1 MLSTQANERLT
12 RVGPGTPAGELMR
25 RYWMPFL
32 PAAKLLEDPVQKVR
46 LLGEDLVCFRT
57 LNGELGLIGDRC
69 PHRNAG
75 LEYGI
80 PDEDGLRC
88 PYHGW
93 MMGPSG
99 QCIDTPLEAADST
112 FKDKIKIT
120 GYPVQE
126 MGGMLFAYMGPAPA
140 PLLPPW
146 DLFVWPNAVRQI
158 GIAVLNANWLQCQ
171 ENTGDPTHAIYLHG
185 YLYKYVLQ
193 KMGDTA
199 RLNAFGDRFISG
211 ERGIKD
217 LYVHSTEYGME
228 KGVVFSK
235 ELGADRDGKSRH
247 STVVFPI
254 YTEQT
259 AAGAP
264 WSEFQIRVPID
275 DEHTYHISYG
285 CYAAPPGV
293 EAPRQDIVPYYEL
306 PIFDGQGK
314 AILDCVLNQDFVGW
328 WSQGGLTDR
337 SKEKLGRTD
346 IPIIFQR
353 RQLEQQIRIVEQGG
367 EPMNVFRDAATM
379 PGVIFGGGK
388 EPAAQ
393 WHEKDWWKKDQGLSR
408 NNRLQYHRGGADWE
422 SDRYGPAIPQVAEL
436 HRRIEEFYLKQ
447 QAGTPAAT

>member
-1 MLSTQANERLT
+1 MLTSEQNQRLT
-12 RVGPGTPAGELMR
+12 QVGPGTPMGELMR
-25 RYWMPFL
+25 RYWHPV
-32 PAAKLLEDPVQKVR
+32 AAEAELVDRPTKRVR
-46 LLGEDLVCFRT
+46 ILGEDLT
-57 LNGELGLIGDRC
+57 LYKDGSGTYGLIGQRC
-69 PHRNAG
+69 PHRLVNMAV
-75 LEYGI
+75 GI
-80 PDEDGLRC
+80 PEQHGLRC
-88 PYHGW
+88 VYHGW
-93 MMGPSG
+93 LFDETGA
-99 QCIDTPLEAADST
+99 CLETPAEPPASA
-112 FKDKIKIT
+112 FKEKVRIT
-120 GYPVQE
+120 AYPVE
-126 MGGMLFAYMGPAPA
+126 VLGGLVWAYLGPQPA
-140 PLLPPW
+140 PLLPRW
-146 DLFVWPNAVRQI
+146 DLFVWENVYRQI
-158 GIAVLNANWLQCQ
+158 GQTVLPANWLQCQ

-353 RQLEQQIRIVEQGG
+353 RQLEQQIRIVEEGG
-367 EPMNVFRDAATM
+367 EPMNVFRDPATM
-379 PGVIFGGGK
+379 PQVIFGGGK

-393 WHEKDWWKKDQGLSR
+393 WHEKDWWKKDQGLTR

-447 QAGTPAAT
+447 QSGTPAAT